1 MPNRREFL
9 VTAAGAT
16 AAGVSAFVS
25 APALSR
31 EQPNP
36 AENATAI
43 TQVYGD
49 GMRLMGVSV
58 EYRRPVN
65 AVQIR
70 ASDYRV
76 EGRTVNNVYV
86 SRTPAGTPYRSGRYV
101 VIELD
106 PYDAGAQ
113 PPPPAH
119 ARLPGQVASGEHVG
133 KACVA
138 QQCLHGG
145 FLVVA
150 VFQQQPAVGVQVGGG
165 AADDDAQVIQSVGAG
180 RQGLRRLEAQVAL
193 LQVVV
198 VGRDVGGV
206 GNNQVEASGAG
217 QRLPPAACVP
227 VDAAGSQGLCILLSD
242 DQRLGGALD
251 GMHLGVRSLQRQGD
265 GDDAATG
272 AQFQQGQRRVCRAGR
287 VF

>member
-106 PYDAGAQ
+106 PYLRPSPSHR
-113 PPPPAH
+113 PPLTRGCPARSRRVNTL
-119 ARLPGQVASGEHVG
+119 AKPASRSS
-133 KACVA
+133 AC
-138 QQCLHGG
+138 
-145 FLVVA
+145 
-150 VFQQQPAVGVQVGGG
+150 
-165 AADDDAQVIQSVGAG
+165 
-180 RQGLRRLEAQVAL
+180 
-193 LQVVV
+193 
-198 VGRDVGGV
+198 
-206 GNNQVEASGAG
+206 
-217 QRLPPAACVP
+217 
-227 VDAAGSQGLCILLSD
+227 
-242 DQRLGGALD
+242 
-251 GMHLGVRSLQRQGD
+251 
-265 GDDAATG
+265 TG
-272 AQFQQGQRRVCRAGR
+272 ASWS
-287 VF
+287 

>member
-58 EYRRPVN
+58 EYRRPVH

-106 PYDAGAQ
+106 PYDAGALLVQ
-113 PPPPAH
+113 KNPPA
-119 ARLPGQVASGEHVG
+119 G
-133 KACVA
+133 K
-138 QQCLHGG
+138 GSEG
-145 FLVVA
+145 N
-150 VFQQQPAVGVQVGGG
+150 
-165 AADDDAQVIQSVGAG
+165 AAEGAG
-180 RQGLRRLEAQVAL
+180 AQEAPDA
-193 LQVVV
+193 
-198 VGRDVGGV
+198 GAKMDA
-206 GNNQVEASGAG
+206 EAGE
-217 QRLPPAACVP
+217 
-227 VDAAGSQGLCILLSD
+227 AAGTEK
-242 DQRLGGALD
+242 
-251 GMHLGVRSLQRQGD
+251 
-265 GDDAATG
+265 DAATHAVATTG
-272 AQFQQGQRRVCRAGR
+272 GPSLIHI
-287 VF
+287 